1 MINHLDFN
9 HGTCSFCKHFSC
21 SNICMFII
29 SFISNRLTKF
39 WNENMFLIYHILSRK
54 PKFKPNATIPE
65 LFQHWLFKDSFCMNE
80 WNDES
85 RSNSAMSTSR
95 NRRNEKLARFHFQ
108 KKPIFFSRQKK
119 ESMIDRLP
127 PSQPHLSAFCFPA
140 SRSQPLRNGLTV
152 ILGWV
157 MSFYFQV
164 LQITSK

>member
-9 HGTCSFCKHFSC
+9 HGTCSFCKHFSY
-21 SNICMFII
+21 SHICMFII

-108 KKPIFFSRQKK
+108 KKPIFFP
-119 ESMIDRLP
+119 DRK
-127 PSQPHLSAFCFPA
+127 
-140 SRSQPLRNGLTV
+140 RSQWSIVCRQANLICQPFVFLLRGHSLY
-152 ILGWV
+152 G
-157 MSFYFQV
+157 MASP
-164 LQITSK
+164 